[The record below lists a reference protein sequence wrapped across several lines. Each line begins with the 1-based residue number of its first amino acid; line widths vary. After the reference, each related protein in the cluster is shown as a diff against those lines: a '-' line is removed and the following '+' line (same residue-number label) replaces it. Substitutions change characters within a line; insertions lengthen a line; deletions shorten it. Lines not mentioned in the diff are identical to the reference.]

1 MKYVY
6 QTTVFSLKQ
15 RKLAILVSINSSLQ
29 EPALIALPGGL
40 THVLLICC
48 GYEYVHYIHHMTA
61 FFENKMINISAT
73 YIRNINNNDY
83 SLLTVKLH
91 SKAKQE
97 EKKME
102 PLFIAVIVIISCF
115 KVSLLLCGCVYCCCC
130 YKGTDERKYREQVY
144 SVESGQVETR
154 YLLRMV

>member
-1 MKYVY
+1 MLY

-29 EPALIALPGGL
+29 EPALITLPGGL
-40 THVLLICC
+40 IHVLLICYC
-48 GYEYVHYIHHMTA
+48 YEYVHYIHHMIA
-61 FFENKMINISAT
+61 FFENKMINISAIL

-102 PLFIAVIVIISCF
+102 PLFIAVIVIILSF
-115 KVSLLLCGCVYCCCC
+115 KVFLLVCGCVYCCCC